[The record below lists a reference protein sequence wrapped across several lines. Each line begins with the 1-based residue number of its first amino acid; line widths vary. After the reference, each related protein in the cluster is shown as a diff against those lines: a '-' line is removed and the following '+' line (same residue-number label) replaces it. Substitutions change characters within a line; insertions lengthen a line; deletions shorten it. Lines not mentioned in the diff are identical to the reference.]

1 MMLALREL
9 RRCPGRFSIATV
21 ILTLVALLLMFLGG
35 LLDGLINN
43 SVAAV
48 TAQNGD
54 VIVFSARAEN
64 SFVRSRLTADDRAVI
79 EATPGVTEV
88 GGIGVVQLGA
98 RLPGSGPRDLV
109 DVALFGYEIAPHGV
123 PATPGEGEAYA
134 DETLESDGVREGMTL
149 LIGPARS
156 PVLIIGIVSNTTY
169 LGQGSLWASP
179 ATWREV
185 QNANRPDAFVADGVF
200 QAFVVRGDGDGAG
213 AGGAELAAAVDQA
226 GGGATLSL
234 TVADAADK
242 LPGVE
247 QQRTVFN
254 QIIGVTVVIALVV
267 VALFFALLTIE
278 RAGLY
283 GVLKAIGAKSR
294 TLFGGLVLQA
304 VIVSTV
310 ASVIAGGAALT
321 LAAVIPAGAIPFE
334 LSAARLLS
342 SIGFLLVAAVLGCAF
357 SLRRVLHV
365 DPAAA
370 IGNAS

>member
-21 ILTLVALLLMFLGG
+21 ILTLVALLLIFLGG

-54 VIVFSARAEN
+54 VIVYSARAEN
-64 SFVRSRLTADDRAVI
+64 SLVRSRLTANDRAMV
-79 EATPGVTEV
+79 EAAPGVTEV

-98 RLPGSGPRDLV
+98 RLPGRRPRDLV
-109 DVALFGYEIAPHGV
+109 DVALFGYEIAPRGV
-123 PATPGEGEAYA
+123 PATPGAGQAYA
-134 DETLESDGVREGMTL
+134 DDTLERDGVKKGMTL

-156 PVLIIGIVSNTTY
+156 SVLIIGIVSHTTY

-179 ATWREV
+179 ATWRAV

-200 QAFVVRGDGDGAG
+200 QAFVVQGS
-213 AGGAELAAAVDQA
+213 GGAELAAAVDHA
-226 GGGATLSL
+226 AGGATLSL
-234 TVADAADK
+234 TVAAAADK
-242 LPGVE
+242 LPGVQ

-278 RAGLY
+278 RTGLY
-283 GVLKAIGAKSR
+283 GILKAIGAKSR
-294 TLFGGLVLQA
+294 ILFGGLLLQA
-304 VIVSTV
+304 VIVSAV
-310 ASVIAGGAALT
+310 ASIIAGVAAVT
-321 LAAVIPAGAIPFE
+321 LDAVIPAGAIPFE
-334 LSAARLLS
+334 LSTGRLLS
-342 SIGFLLVAAVLGCAF
+342 SVGFLLVAAMLGCAF

-370 IGNAS
+370 IGNAL

>member
-54 VIVFSARAEN
+54 VIVYSARAEN
-64 SFVRSRLTADDRAVI
+64 SFVRSRLTADDRAAV
-79 EATPGVTEV
+79 ETAPGVTEV

-98 RLPGSGPRDLV
+98 RLPGSDPRDLV

-123 PATPGEGEAYA
+123 PATPGEGQAYA
-134 DETLESDGVREGMTL
+134 DETLVNEGVRKGTTL

-179 ATWREV
+179 ATWRAV

-200 QAFVVRGDGDGAG
+200 QAFVVQGG
-213 AGGAELAAAVDQA
+213 GGAELAAAVDRA

-242 LPGVE
+242 LPGVQ

-334 LSAARLLS
+334 LSASRLLS
-342 SIGFLLVAAVLGCAF
+342 SVGFLLVAAVVGCAF
-357 SLRRVLHV
+357 SLRRLLHV